1 MISYVRKEKDNKN
14 ETSLTT
20 REGRVLE
27 LMEVWLLA
35 CNEKKK
41 YKVGYVELM
50 ELQDHS
56 NRKCL

>member
-1 MISYVRKEKDNKN
+1 MKDEFWMISYVRKEKDNKK

-41 YKVGYVELM
+41 YK
-50 ELQDHS
+50 
-56 NRKCL
+56 